1 MERSRLLECLA
12 DDYARLR
19 EVAASDLTATVP
31 SCPGWTVADLVRHVA
46 EVYLHKV
53 ACMRLNAFPDP
64 WPPAGLQSEGPIE
77 LLDRAYA
84 ELAAE
89 FAARDA
95 TDPSRTWHEPDQTV
109 GFWIRRMA
117 QETVI
122 HRLDAELALDVP
134 VAAIPDDLAV
144 DGIDEVLKLFVGYG
158 SHAWLE
164 DFQPVLAGATGR
176 TVIVGVNDGPGW
188 LIRTEKTG
196 ADVSDADPATAA
208 STPLDAT
215 VSGDAA
221 GVLRWLWARESPG
234 RSDVQAEGDEATL
247 TELRNLLVAS
257 TQ

>member
-12 DDYARLR
+12 ADVARLR
-19 EVAASDLTATVP
+19 EVGASDLAAAVP

-46 EVYLHKV
+46 EVYLHKTE
-53 ACMRLNAFPDP
+53 CMRLNAFPDP
-64 WPPAGLQSEGPIE
+64 WPPAGLESEGPIE

-84 ELAAE
+84 ELVGE
-89 FAARDA
+89 FATRDA
-95 TDPSRTWHEPDQTV
+95 ADPSRTWHEPDQTV

-122 HRLDAELALDVP
+122 HRLDAELALGVP
-134 VAAIPDDLAV
+134 VAPIPDDLAI

-164 DFQPVLAGATGR
+164 DFEPVLAGAEGR
-176 TVIVGVNDGPGW
+176 TVIVGVDGGPGW
-188 LIRTEKTG
+188 LIRTETTG
-196 ADVSDADPATAA
+196 VDVTDADPAAAA
-208 STPLDAT
+208 STPVDAT
-215 VSGDAA
+215 VSGSAA

-234 RSDVQAEGDEATL
+234 VSEAQAEGDEATL
-247 TELRNLLVAS
+247 AELRKLLVAS

>member
-12 DDYARLR
+12 ADVARLR
-19 EVAASDLTATVP
+19 EVAASNLTAAVP

-53 ACMRLNAFPDP
+53 ECMRLNASPDP
-64 WPPAGLQSEGPIE
+64 WPPADLASEDPIE

-84 ELAAE
+84 ELAGE

-95 TDPSRTWHEPDQTV
+95 ASPSRTWHEPDQTV

-122 HRLDAELALDVP
+122 HRLDAELALGVP
-134 VAAIPDDLAV
+134 VAAIPEDLAV
-144 DGIDEVLKLFVGYG
+144 DGIDEVLKLFAGYG
-158 SHAWLE
+158 SHVWLE
-164 DFQPVLAGATGR
+164 DFEPVLAGAKGR
-176 TVIVGVNDGPGW
+176 TVIVGVDGGPGW
-188 LIRTEKTG
+188 LVRIEATG
-196 ADVSDADPATAA
+196 VDVSDADPAAAA
-208 STPLDAT
+208 STAVDGT
-215 VSGDAA
+215 VSGSAV
-221 GVLRWLWARESPG
+221 GVLRWLWARESAG
-234 RSDVQAEGDEATL
+234 VSDVQVEGDEATL